1 MRGDAF
7 RSWDFFLLYIY
18 VSYAWCYAL
27 AWVRCLHV
35 PHTCRCCSRF
45 NAGYYTSQ
53 LTSPAPPSHDKI
65 CFFFLC
71 ETHTKGVNWMN
82 ERTNERWR
90 KHCFSSVSLKLL
102 FNYVL
107 TCAINGTYLST
118 YPPHVKRMHL
128 CLHNGIDIVLLV
140 CSLVFLS
147 CFAYIF
153 FYYYGK
159 FILFWYECRVQC
171 RSY

>member
-7 RSWDFFLLYIY
+7 RSWDFFFLLYIY

-82 ERTNERWR
+82 ERTNERTM
-90 KHCFSSVSLKLL
+90 KKTLL
-102 FNYVL
+102 FVCIFEIAIQLCTYVRYKRYISIYIPA
-107 TCAINGTYLST
+107 TRKTYAFMFTQRHWHCSSCVFARISFLL
-118 YPPHVKRMHL
+118 R
-128 CLHNGIDIVLLV
+128 LHFFLL
-140 CSLVFLS
+140 L
-147 CFAYIF
+147 
-153 FYYYGK
+153 
-159 FILFWYECRVQC
+159 R
-171 RSY
+171 